1 MDLGIR
7 VFFMR
12 TTRTALG
19 LAVAALLLAGC
30 TPGAGDASSTPSPTP
45 TETVTASPTPTPTPT
60 PTAEA
65 GPFVIDCQSII
76 PQSRRDWVNS
86 SGWPLFAP
94 ADFFAKVRSEVS
106 ASPYILMQD
115 NGGIVCPYTVG
126 FEVTLAYGYAPLADS
141 QVAEADALIQA
152 MGDLHTLSSYAG
164 GTLYTSGIEGNA
176 FQHFL
181 IIPGRM
187 FVSTT
192 LEILDE
198 MVATVP

>member
-1 MDLGIR
+1 
-7 VFFMR
+7 MR
-12 TTRTALG
+12 AIHSALG
-19 LAVAALLLAGC
+19 LVVAAVLLAGC
-30 TPGAGDASSTPSPTP
+30 TPGSGDPASTSSATPKP
-45 TETVTASPTPTPTPT
+45 TETVATPATPTPTPT

-141 QVAEADALIQA
+141 QVAEADSLIQG
-152 MGDLHTLSSYAG
+152 MGDMHTTSSHAG

-176 FQHFL
+176 FQLFL
-181 IIPGRM
+181 IVPGGM
-187 FVSTT
+187 FVATT
-192 LEILDE
+192 LDILDE